1 MGGRVGSQRQ
11 RSCLWKSGP
20 LSEKSMGKTQSVLEE
35 RGYTIQKEIENGVIA
50 TDKHGDPFVIKEIK
64 LETSDSTSEIKK
76 LRQINHPHIAS
87 YRNSFQDVNSFYVVM
102 DHCEGGD
109 LSQKIRDRMKT
120 GNPFSEEQIMDW
132 LVEMCMAIK
141 YVHDNDLLHRDLRPQ
156 NIFLT
161 RFGTI
166 HLGDFGVTENG
177 KRSSENE
184 ALAYLGP
191 EILKGEMYNAKS
203 DIWSLGCVLYELCK
217 LQSAFTAE
225 STVKLIPKI
234 LAGPY
239 PSLPECF
246 SPELRKLLC
255 DIFQQ
260 DPSIRPSPKDI
271 LARPFIISFLTRKS
285 EIHVKGLQTNL
296 DKLRELADGLERVH
310 QGTTIGSLTGG
321 VIGVAGGITSIVGLI
336 LAPFTLGAS
345 LIVTG
350 VGVGVAVAGGA
361 TAGVSNITNM
371 VNQSTDRQAIKNI
384 IKEFREKMN
393 SVVSSLKDISEGL
406 EKLSLSGSIDTGSEN
421 HNAGKLSVGTRVGRG
436 LGAIPELVRLV
447 QVANIG
453 KVAAQTARAVRVAE
467 VATGIFSGFFIAVD
481 VFFIAMDA
489 KEIYNIRQAKAIEQ
503 SVDTSRLE
511 VMDTDSTMELN
522 PECEE
527 PVPEPKAEIK
537 SETMKFIQTIRQ
549 TADQL
554 QEGLN
559 ELSDILSFIPKIEDH
574 YWDN

>member
-1 MGGRVGSQRQ
+1 
-11 RSCLWKSGP
+11 
-20 LSEKSMGKTQSVLEE
+20 
-35 RGYTIQKEIENGVIA
+35 
-50 TDKHGDPFVIKEIK
+50 
-64 LETSDSTSEIKK
+64 
-76 LRQINHPHIAS
+76 
-87 YRNSFQDVNSFYVVM
+87 M

-109 LSQKIRDRMKT
+109 LSQKIRERMET

-132 LVEMCMAIK
+132 LVEMCMAIR
-141 YVHDNDLLHRDLRPQ
+141 YVHGNGLLHKNLRPE

-161 RFGTI
+161 KSGTLC
-166 HLGDFGVTENG
+166 LGDFGSVTENA
-177 KRSSENE
+177 KRSSENG
-184 ALAYLGP
+184 ALSYISP
-191 EILKGEMYNAKS
+191 EILKGEIHNFCS
-203 DIWSLGCVLYELCK
+203 DIWSLGCVLYELCT

-225 STVKLIPKI
+225 STVKLISKI

-246 SPELRKLLC
+246 SPELRDLLC

-260 DPSIRPSPKDI
+260 DQSIRPSPKDI
-271 LARPFIISFLTRKS
+271 LAKPFIISFLTRKS
-285 EIHVKGLQTNL
+285 EIIVKGLQQDL
-296 DKLRELADGLERVH
+296 DKLRKLADGLERVH

-350 VGVGVAVAGGA
+350 VGIGVAVAGGA

-384 IKEFREKMN
+384 IKEFQEKMN
-393 SVVSSLKDISEGL
+393 SVVMSIQDIAEGL
-406 EKLSLSGSIDTGSEN
+406 ETLIVSGSFDTRSEN
-421 HNAGKLSVGTRVGRG
+421 FDAGKLLGVGTKVGRG
-436 LGAIPELVRLV
+436 LGAIPELVRLL
-447 QVANIG
+447 QVVNIG
-453 KVAAQTARAVRVAE
+453 KVVAQTTRVMRVAE
-467 VATGIFSGFFIAVD
+467 VATGIFSAFFIAVD

-489 KEIYNIRQAKAIEQ
+489 KEIYNIRQAKAIEE

-527 PVPEPKAEIK
+527 PVAETKTEIK
-537 SETMKFIQTIRQ
+537 SETMKFIHTIRQ

-559 ELSDILSFIPKIEDH
+559 ELSDILSFIPQI
-574 YWDN
+574 